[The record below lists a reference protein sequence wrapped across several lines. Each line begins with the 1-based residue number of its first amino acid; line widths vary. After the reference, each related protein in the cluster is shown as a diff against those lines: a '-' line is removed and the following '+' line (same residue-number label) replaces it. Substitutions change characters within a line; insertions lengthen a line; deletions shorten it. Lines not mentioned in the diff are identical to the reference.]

1 MFQFIRGVTISG
13 LETENGNPLHLFA
26 MYVSTI
32 NVHHV
37 TFREARGVRTTYT
50 NGFY

>member
-26 MYVSTI
+26 VYVSSCD
-32 NVHHV
+32 
-37 TFREARGVRTTYT
+37 F
-50 NGFY
+50 